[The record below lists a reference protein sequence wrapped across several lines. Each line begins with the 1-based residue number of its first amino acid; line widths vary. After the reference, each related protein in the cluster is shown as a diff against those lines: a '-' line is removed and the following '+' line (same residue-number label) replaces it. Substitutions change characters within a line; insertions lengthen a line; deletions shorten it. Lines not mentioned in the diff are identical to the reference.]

1 MDFKEYQHI
10 ERFGTDEVE
19 DIEIGI
25 CYIFPKIDGTN
36 SSIWLDNGELKGG
49 SRKRVLSLENDNAGF
64 YAYASQKKELI
75 NYLTEHPA
83 HRLFGEWLVPHSLK
97 TYRNDAWNRFYI
109 FDVCIDK
116 EDGGLE
122 YLPYEIYQSML
133 EAFNLDYIA
142 PLRILKNGN
151 YESFIKCLEENV
163 FLIKDGEG
171 VGEGIVIKNY
181 DFYNKYGRQ
190 TWAKIVTSE
199 FKEKHYKAMG
209 APTTELKMIEERI
222 VDKFVTIAFVEKEF
236 AKIIE
241 EKGNWT
247 SQYIPMFLGKVF
259 YELIHEEMW
268 NILKEFKNP
277 KIDFKILNLITI
289 KKIKEIKSN
298 IFN

>member
-1 MDFKEYQHI
+1 MNFKEYQHI

-75 NYLTEHPA
+75 DYLNEHPT

-97 TYRNDAWNRFYI
+97 TYRNDAWNRFYV

-122 YLPYEIYQSML
+122 YLPYEIYQPML

-151 YESFIKCLEENV
+151 YESFIKCLEENI

-171 VGEGIVIKNY
+171 AGEGIVIKNY

-199 FKEKHYKAMG
+199 FKEKHHKAMG

-222 VDKFVTIAFVEKEF
+222 ADKFVTIAFVEKEF

-247 SQYIPMFLGKVF
+247 SQYIPILLGRVF

-289 KKIKEIKSN
+289 KRIKEIKSE